1 MLSWQKA
8 QQETPDS
15 VRRDWRTRLSDDK
28 DRAYQSGLQD
38 FEPVH
43 NMFGIAL
50 NEAIDLKNQ
59 GSLDMAREQVRF
71 SIAFCQRF
79 VGLLSILLLTLERHS
94 RHFGTLPNVEPLDV
108 ENFRSHTAKHKA
120 RMNATLSLVLWGRH
134 NRFIQKVRVLEELV
148 SDQEETYCATAGR
161 IAEGS
166 SISPKQDWRTLDW
179 VHYDLTTASS
189 ESKILLK
196 SFLVAV
202 PDREVRLFTQEIEA
216 APPFSQP
223 VEPDRRAAAFRRQ

>member
-1 MLSWQKA
+1 MLLWQKSE
-8 QQETPDS
+8 QQTPPS
-15 VRRDWRTRLSDDK
+15 VRRDWRARLNDEK

-38 FEPVH
+38 LGPVH

-50 NEAIDLKNQ
+50 NEAIELKNR
-59 GSLDMAREQVRF
+59 GNLDVAREQVRF
-71 SIAFCQRF
+71 SIPFCQRF
-79 VGLLSILLLTLERHS
+79 AGLLSVLLLTLERHS
-94 RHFGTLPNVEPLDV
+94 RHFGTLPNVEPLNV

-134 NRFIQKVRVLEELV
+134 NQFIQKARALEELV
-148 SDQEETYCATAGR
+148 SDQEESYFAAAER
-161 IAEGS
+161 IVDGA

-179 VHYDLTTASS
+179 AHYDLTTASS
-189 ESKILLK
+189 ESKLLLK

-202 PDREVRLFTQEIEA
+202 PDREVRLFLQEIEA
-216 APPFSQP
+216 APPFSPP